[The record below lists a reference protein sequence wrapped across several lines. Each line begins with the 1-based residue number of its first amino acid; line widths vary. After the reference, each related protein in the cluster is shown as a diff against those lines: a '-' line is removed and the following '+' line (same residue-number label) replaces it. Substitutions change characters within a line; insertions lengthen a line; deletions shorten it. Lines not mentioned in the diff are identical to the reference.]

1 MLEIVFNE
9 SVLGSMEQAAIN
21 ATHRKPENLF
31 CFPLPLDRGDIQKE
45 FAAACEPL
53 AALLAQAKDT
63 PLRIWSSD
71 APQEKCGLY
80 WLVAQ
85 LEPLGWENLD
95 VSLVELPAFLG
106 REDGVVVQYR
116 AWGEVCPEEWSR
128 WKTAGVRLP
137 SLLLRAMADRWKE
150 LRRENAPL
158 RAVLNGRLVSAPETL
173 YDFFLFQE
181 IAAQP
186 EEFREEE
193 VIGRVL
199 GVTQMPISD
208 EFLALRMEQM
218 IRDGLL
224 EAVTQP
230 GPGEA
235 SYRRVLRKVTLK

>member
-45 FAAACEPL
+45 FAAAREPL

-95 VSLVELPAFLG
+95 VSLVELPAFLE

-137 SLLLRAMADRWKE
+137 SPLLRAMADRWKE

-158 RAVLNGRLVSAPETL
+158 RAVL
-173 YDFFLFQE
+173 D
-181 IAAQP
+181 
-186 EEFREEE
+186 
-193 VIGRVL
+193 
-199 GVTQMPISD
+199 
-208 EFLALRMEQM
+208 
-218 IRDGLL
+218 
-224 EAVTQP
+224 
-230 GPGEA
+230 
-235 SYRRVLRKVTLK
+235 RKSVV

>member
-45 FAAACEPL
+45 FAVAREPL
-53 AALLAQAKDT
+53 AALLTQAKDT

-85 LEPLGWENLD
+85 LEPLSWENLD
-95 VSLVELPAFLG
+95 VSLVELPAFLE

-137 SLLLRAMADRWKE
+137 SPLLRAMADRWKE

-158 RAVLNGRLVSAPETL
+158 RAICMTSSSSRRSPLSPKNFGRKKSLAGSWVS
-173 YDFFLFQE
+173 
-181 IAAQP
+181 
-186 EEFREEE
+186 
-193 VIGRVL
+193 
-199 GVTQMPISD
+199 
-208 EFLALRMEQM
+208 
-218 IRDGLL
+218 
-224 EAVTQP
+224 
-230 GPGEA
+230 
-235 SYRRVLRKVTLK
+235 RKCPFPMSFWPCEWSS

>member
-1 MLEIVFNE
+1 MLEIVFNQ
-9 SVLGSMEQAAIN
+9 SVLGSMEQAAIS
-21 ATHRKPENLF
+21 ATHRRPENIL
-31 CFPLPLDRGDIQKE
+31 CFPLLLDWGDIQQE
-45 FAAACEPL
+45 FPAAREPL

-71 APQEKCGLY
+71 APHEKCGLY

-85 LEPLGWENLD
+85 LEPLGWENLE
-95 VSLVELPAFLG
+95 VSLVELPAFLE
-106 REDGVVVQYR
+106 REDGVVVRYR
-116 AWGEVCPEEWSR
+116 AWGEVCPEEWDR
-128 WKTAGVRLP
+128 WETAGVPLP
-137 SLLLRAMADRWKE
+137 PSLLRAMADHWND

-193 VIGRVL
+193 VIAEVL
-199 GVTQMPISD
+199 GTVQMPISD
-208 EFLALRMEQM
+208 ELLALRMEQF

-224 EAVTQP
+224 EAVTQAR
-230 GPGEA
+230 PGEMA
-235 SYRRVLRKVTLK
+235 YRRVLRKLK

>member
-45 FAAACEPL
+45 FAAAREPL

-95 VSLVELPAFLG
+95 VSLVELPAFLE

-116 AWGEVCPEEWSR
+116 AWGEVCPE
-128 WKTAGVRLP
+128 
-137 SLLLRAMADRWKE
+137 E

-208 EFLALRMEQM
+208 EFLALRMEQL

-224 EAVTQP
+224 EAVTQSEP
-230 GPGEA
+230 GKA

>member
-1 MLEIVFNE
+1 
-9 SVLGSMEQAAIN
+9 MEQGRDKCHPPQA
-21 ATHRKPENLF
+21 RKISSAF
-31 CFPLPLDRGDIQKE
+31 RSQLDRGRTFRKILQV
-45 FAAACEPL
+45 AREPL

-63 PLRIWSSD
+63 RFSIWSSD
-71 APQEKCGLY
+71 APRKNAGLY

-95 VSLVELPAFLG
+95 VSLVELPAFLE

-137 SLLLRAMADRWKE
+137 SPLLRAMADRWKE

-199 GVTQMPISD
+199 GVTQSPFPMSFGP
-208 EFLALRMEQM
+208 AN
-218 IRDGLL
+218 G
-224 EAVTQP
+224 AVDP
-230 GPGEA
+230 GWTAGSRHPAQSRGRHPTAA
-235 SYRRVLRKVTLK
+235 SCEKSR

>member
-1 MLEIVFNE
+1 MLEIVFNQ
-9 SVLGSMEQAAIN
+9 SVFGSMEQAAIN

-31 CFPLPLDRGDIQKE
+31 CFPLPLDRGDIRKE
-45 FAAACEPL
+45 FAAAREPL

-95 VSLVELPAFLG
+95 VSLVELPAFLE

-137 SLLLRAMADRWKE
+137 SPLLRAMAGSRHPARAGEGILPPRPEKNHAE
-150 LRRENAPL
+150 IRQKQAPSSWT
-158 RAVLNGRLVSAPETL
+158 GPWSVS
-173 YDFFLFQE
+173 
-181 IAAQP
+181 
-186 EEFREEE
+186 
-193 VIGRVL
+193 G
-199 GVTQMPISD
+199 
-208 EFLALRMEQM
+208 
-218 IRDGLL
+218 
-224 EAVTQP
+224 
-230 GPGEA
+230 
-235 SYRRVLRKVTLK
+235 

>member
-1 MLEIVFNE
+1 MLEIVFNQ
-9 SVLGSMEQAAIN
+9 SVLGSMEQAAIC

-31 CFPLPLDRGDIQKE
+31 CFQLPLDWGDIQQE
-45 FAAACEPL
+45 FPAAREPL

-85 LEPLGWENLD
+85 LEPLGLENLD
-95 VSLVELPAFLG
+95 VSLVELPAFLE
-106 REDGVVVQYR
+106 REDGVVVQCR
-116 AWGEVCPEEWSR
+116 MWAEVDPEEWGR
-128 WKTAGVRLP
+128 WETAGVRLP
-137 SLLLRAMADRWKE
+137 SPLLRAMADRWKE

-199 GVTQMPISD
+199 GAAQMPISD
-208 EFLALRMEQM
+208 ELLALRMEQF

-224 EAVTQP
+224 EAVTQAE
-230 GPGEA
+230 PGEM
-235 SYRRVLRKVTLK
+235 SYRRVLRKRNCK